1 MSEEIK
7 AAKGESLF
15 KLSSRRFLRNKGA
28 VAGGIIVMIF
38 ILTAIFSPFIAPHDP
53 LESNLEDALKGHSR
67 KYLLGT
73 DEQGRDLFSRI
84 IYGGRMS
91 LAIGVVAVSIAIVLG
106 AVFGVTAGYVG
117 GRMDNWIMRLM
128 DILMAFP
135 GILLAMAI
143 VSALGPS
150 TFNLMVSIGVYSIP
164 TFARVIRSS
173 VLNIKEMEYIEAA
186 RAAGQ
191 HEFKIILNHVLPNC
205 IGPFFV
211 LGTLRVATAILVGAG
226 LSFLGLGPQPPTP
239 EWGAMLSSGRVYLR
253 SAWWVATY
261 PGFAIMFVVI
271 GFNLLGD
278 GARDAL
284 DPRLRT

>member
-1 MSEEIK
+1 MNEEIK

-15 KLSSRRFLRNKGA
+15 KMSGRRFLRNKGA
-28 VAGGIIVMIF
+28 VTGGIIIMIF
-38 ILTAIFSPFIAPHDP
+38 ILTAAFSPVIAPHDP
-53 LESNLEDALKGHSR
+53 LESNLEDALKGPSGKH
-67 KYLLGT
+67 LLGT
-73 DEQGRDLFSRI
+73 DEQGRDLLSRI

-106 AVFGVTAGYVG
+106 AFFGVMAGYTG
-117 GRMDNWIMRLM
+117 GRLDNLIMRFM

-150 TFNLMVSIGVYSIP
+150 TFNLMVSIGVYSVP

-191 HEFKIILNHVLPNC
+191 HEFKIILTHVLPNC
-205 IGPFFV
+205 IGPFLV

-261 PGFAIMFVVI
+261 PGFAIMFVVL

-278 GARDAL
+278 GMRDAL
-284 DPRLRT
+284 DPRLRV

>member
-15 KLSSRRFLRNKGA
+15 KLSGRRFLRNKGA

-73 DEQGRDLFSRI
+73 DEQGRDLLSRI

-135 GILLAMAI
+135 GILLAMAMI
-143 VSALGPS
+143 SALGPS

-284 DPRLRT
+284 DPRLRI